1 MKAFLR
7 TEYTNKQTTNIEEP
21 RCLPQN
27 ALCQSTWQHHRALHT
42 MHTRHIQAGYA
53 HGERQPRPR
62 MVDDLF
68 QFLLHTLLLM
78 LHCALS
84 LSLHVSL
91 SLSLDSRCD
100 EVHQCT
106 RYLVS
111 GQTVRHQSIIAKQYS
126 HTTREPPVCL
136 SP

>member
-91 SLSLDSRCD
+91 SLSLSILGATKSTNAHDIWCRARQCGTRALSPNNTRIQR
-100 EVHQCT
+100 ESHQC
-106 RYLVS
+106 
-111 GQTVRHQSIIAKQYS
+111 A
-126 HTTREPPVCL
+126 
-136 SP
+136 